1 MKLIAVTSPATD
13 AGKTFIAAGIAEA
26 ATYHNLK
33 TLFMDFDNPVGDAL
47 RVFGVSSH
55 NLYPTLGD
63 WASYPDPWGG
73 CLKSNPSKILTW

>member
-33 TLFMDFDNPVGDAL
+33 TLFMDFRQSCRRCPA
-47 RVFGVSSH
+47 RI
-55 NLYPTLGD
+55 
-63 WASYPDPWGG
+63 WGFV
-73 CLKSNPSKILTW
+73 T